1 MDKRFEVDRQTFSDL
16 EVFSNP
22 GNVKSLF
29 NLFNEVITEKGKLK
43 LTDMF
48 SNPSN
53 DYHFIVQRNE
63 LIKFFQLTDLTL
75 GLDNNLSSFA
85 DFYLT
90 QRDYPVRNSKSY
102 ALGRILWNKMKSVTE
117 KYVIEKGIVSII
129 KIMNNFHEFYLQ
141 IQKSS
146 VPYLVNEN
154 NKVMRDIFD
163 KEFFKKILKFH
174 GTLKFSSLEIE
185 DLDYSFRY
193 SDHHSLA
200 VLFDILY
207 EYECFICVAKTSKAL
222 NFTFP
227 IFDDNPEKEIELHG
241 LFHPFINNPI
251 SNDVFFSQTK
261 NVFFLS
267 GANMAGKSTFL
278 KSFGLSVYLAHLGFP
293 VPARLMKT
301 SVFNGL
307 FTTINLQDNLNVGFS
322 HFYSEVRRVKA
333 VAEKLR
339 SQKNLIVIFDE
350 LFRGTN
356 VKDAFDASLLIIT
369 AFSMVKNS
377 FFIISTHIVEIAD
390 ELQSNNNI
398 EYVCFKTEINDNI
411 PVYNY
416 KLEKGVTK
424 ERLGMLILNNEK
436 IIEIIQEGLL

>member
-1 MDKRFEVDRQTFSDL
+1 MKFEVDRQTFSDL
-16 EVFSNP
+16 EVFAEP
-22 GNVKSLF
+22 GRIKSLF
-29 NLFNEVITEKGKLK
+29 NLFNEVVTENGKLK
-43 LTDMF
+43 LTDIF

-53 DYHFIVQRNE
+53 DYHIIVQRND
-63 LIKFFQLTDLTL
+63 LIKFFQSTDLTL
-75 GLDNNLSSFA
+75 GLDKNLSSFA

-90 QRDYPVRNSKSY
+90 QKDYLVGSSKSY
-102 ALGRILWNKMKSVTE
+102 ALGRILRNKMKSANE

-129 KIMNNFHEFYLQ
+129 DIMNKLHEFYLQ
-141 IQKSS
+141 VQKLS

-163 KEFFKKILKFH
+163 KDFFKKILKFKSK
-174 GTLKFSSLEIE
+174 LKFSSLEIE

-193 SDHHSLA
+193 SDHHSLV
-200 VLFDILY
+200 VLFDMLY
-207 EYECFICVAKTSKAL
+207 EYECFISVAKTSKAL

-227 IFDDNPEKEIELHG
+227 VFDNNTEKEIELQG

-251 SNDVFFSQTK
+251 SNDVFFSRTK

-278 KSFGLSVYLAHLGFP
+278 KSFGLSIYLAHLGFP
-293 VPARLMKT
+293 VPAKLMKT

-307 FTTINLQDNLNVGFS
+307 FTTINIQDNLNVGFS
-322 HFYSEVRRVKA
+322 HFYSEVRRVKT

-339 SQKNLIVIFDE
+339 SQKNLVVIFDE

-356 VKDAFDASLLIIT
+356 VKDAFDASLSIIN
-369 AFSMVKNS
+369 AFSKVKNS

-390 ELQSNNNI
+390 ELKSNNNVD
-398 EYVCFKTEINDNI
+398 YLCFKTEINDEL

-436 IIEIIQEGLL
+436 IIEIIEEGLD